1 MRDMR
6 SIFGPE
12 GLLSK
17 GIDGFTYRSG
27 QEQMACLVSQ
37 AFGQDLF
44 AIIEAGT
51 GIGKSFAYL
60 VPTMEYAGQSRSRLG
75 DHDKLRTVIATGTLN
90 LMTQLYDKD
99 VSLLQTRMGYTAN
112 VSMLCGRG
120 NYLCIRRWKELFD
133 VRDTLNPAQKRSLEK
148 VGDEVVRDGAS
159 GLRFRLEEKVGDA
172 LWSSI
177 RADKDLCPAGSCP
190 YIDECFFYKAKAEA
204 KKADIVITNHSL
216 LFSDARI
223 KHDARENKES
233 GADLVLPSF
242 RHLVIDEAHGIQD
255 NAARFYAMSYDPLLL
270 EGLLRHLV
278 TGGKGS
284 APLIPQ
290 VADVCDQPRLPMRI
304 SRSINE
310 LRELMLTANETL
322 VASLGSRE
330 GGVEG
335 EIPIARKGDF
345 PEAVWKNLAK
355 VEEGCADL
363 AGDLHHLAKAC
374 GGVKQAEDAVAQ
386 VDAIATHIQEMAAS
400 LSELPKMD
408 EANPDAFI
416 RSVRVRHGQRQ
427 DWAVLDMVPFSVAEQ
442 LREDLYDQM
451 RSIVFTSATLSTGS
465 SGDFSYWMRQSGL
478 LGYRKHP
485 LAGGN
490 PVSFPS
496 PFDFERNM
504 LILTVRGDS
513 SMPNWQA
520 GSHQAYDEVVA
531 QTVLSLIKVA
541 KGGVLVL
548 LASYSDLYTLVKALA
563 VAQPGEKES
572 YRVRETERT
581 LLFQGQAPRGKL
593 TKAFLEDTDSVLLG
607 THSFWEGVDVPGS
620 ALSMVVIPRIP
631 FRNVRDPF
639 MVKVDE
645 LAHRREA
652 EVNADKT
659 LTDSQKRSILWRESP
674 FSCYQVPYATLMLRQ
689 GIGRLIRTSE
699 DRGVV
704 ALLDARLERLG
715 YGKTMQK
722 AFPTKAKAVD
732 AEEMAQAASRFFGA
746 SG

>member
-1 MRDMR
+1 MR
-6 SIFGPE
+6 SIFGL
-12 GLLSK
+12 GGALSK

-27 QEQMACLVSQ
+27 QEKMACLVGE
-37 AFGQDLF
+37 AFDQDLF
-44 AIIEAGT
+44 AVIEAGT

-60 VPTMEYAGQSRSRLG
+60 VPSMEYAGQSRSKLG

-99 VSLLQTRMGYTAN
+99 VSLLQTRLGYTAR
-112 VSMLCGRG
+112 VSMLCGRS

-133 VRDTLNPAQKRSLEK
+133 ARQTLNPAQKRSLEK
-148 VGDEVVRDGAS
+148 VGDEVTQQGAS
-159 GLRFRLEEKVGDA
+159 GLRFRLEEKVSDA
-172 LWSSI
+172 LWSNI

-204 KKADIVITNHSL
+204 KKADIVVTNHSL
-216 LFSDARI
+216 LFSDAKV
-223 KHDARENKES
+223 KHDARKDKEN
-233 GADLVLPSF
+233 GADLVLPAF
-242 RHLVIDEAHGIQD
+242 RHLVIDEAHGIAD
-255 NAARFYAMSYDPLLL
+255 DAARFYAMSYDPLIL

-278 TGGKGS
+278 TGGKGAS
-284 APLIPQ
+284 PLVPQ
-290 VADVCDQPRLPMRI
+290 VAGFCDSPQLPRRI
-304 SRSINE
+304 FKNINE

-322 VASLGSRE
+322 VASLGSKV
-330 GGVEG
+330 GGIEG
-335 EIPIARKGDF
+335 EIPIAKKGDF

-363 AGDLHHLAKAC
+363 AGDLHKLSKAC
-374 GGVKQAEDAVAQ
+374 GGVKQAEDVVAQ
-386 VDAIATHIQEMAAS
+386 VDAIATHIQEMASS
-400 LSELPKMD
+400 LHELPGMD
-408 EANPDAFI
+408 GENPDEFI
-416 RSVRVRHGQRQ
+416 RSVHIRHGQRQ
-427 DWAVLDMVPFSVAEQ
+427 DWAVLDMVPFSVAKQ

-451 RSIVFTSATLSTGS
+451 RSIVFTSATLSTGT

-478 LGYRKHP
+478 FGYQKHP
-485 LAGGN
+485 LAGGA

-496 PFDFERNM
+496 PFDFQRNM

-513 SMPNWQA
+513 SMPSWQA
-520 GSHQAYDEVVA
+520 GSHQTYDEVVA
-531 QTVLSLIKVA
+531 GTVLSLIKVT

-563 VAQPGEKES
+563 VARLGAKES
-572 YRVRETERT
+572 YRVKETERT

-593 TKAFLEDTDSVLLG
+593 AKTFLEETDSVLLG
-607 THSFWEGVDVPGS
+607 THSFWEGVDIPGS
-620 ALSMVVIPRIP
+620 ALSMVIIPRIP

-645 LAHRREA
+645 LARKREA
-652 EVNADKT
+652 EVMADKT
-659 LTDSQKRSILWRESP
+659 LTDSQKRSILWNESP
-674 FSCYQVPYATLMLRQ
+674 FSRYQVPYATLMLRQ

-722 AFPTKAKAVD
+722 AFPTKARAV
-732 AEEMAQAASRFFGA
+732 AVEEMAQVASRFFGA
-746 SG
+746 TE